1 MTFREEDL
9 KTFVESEVTVYVATR
24 DADLQPEAGFAWA
37 PRLISPDEL
46 EVFVDREPA
55 AKIVANLRENKQVAI
70 TLSSPITYRS
80 LQMKGY
86 CVDVREPTS
95 EDAPWVERH
104 RTMVTETLRARGM
117 PAHVSRTYYS
127 RDVVK
132 LRCIIEARFDQTPG
146 PGAGG
151 RL

>member
-1 MTFREEDL
+1 MTFLDEDL

-24 DADLQPEAGFAWA
+24 DADLQPEAGFGWG
-37 PRLISPDEL
+37 PRLVSPDEL
-46 EVFVDREPA
+46 EVFVDREA
-55 AKIVANLRENKQVAI
+55 GAKIVANLRENRQVAV

-80 LQMKGY
+80 LQMKGF
-86 CVDVREPTS
+86 CVDIREPLS

-104 RTMVTETLRARGM
+104 RTMITEVLRARGL
-117 PAHVSRTYYS
+117 PAHVSRTFYS

-132 LRCIIEARFDQTPG
+132 LRCVIEARFDQTPG